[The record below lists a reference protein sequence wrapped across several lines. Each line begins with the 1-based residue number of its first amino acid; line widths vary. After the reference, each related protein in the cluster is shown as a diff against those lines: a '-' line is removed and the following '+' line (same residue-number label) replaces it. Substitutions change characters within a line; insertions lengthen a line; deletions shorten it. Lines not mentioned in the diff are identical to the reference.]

1 MPLPVA
7 LFYARARGLLLGVG
21 IIKPAE
27 DLLPSHLAKVMSRPQ
42 GVSPQCGKIPE
53 SERGDISRFLNR
65 LAAEDGRPGFH
76 AWASRTGS
84 NAHVTVIHVEDTLPM
99 VNIDRPFHSLS
110 VVAGRHDRQHLQTD
124 VMSCFLQLSSNCIH
138 GRRSQIGWSS

>member
-65 LAAEDGRPGFH
+65 QASQPQRPGPQAFGPPGRNVLSIFLLTSVKTTCLCSSLTVH
-76 AWASRTGS
+76 ATA
-84 NAHVTVIHVEDTLPM
+84 
-99 VNIDRPFHSLS
+99 
-110 VVAGRHDRQHLQTD
+110 
-124 VMSCFLQLSSNCIH
+124 
-138 GRRSQIGWSS
+138 

>member
-1 MPLPVA
+1 MQ

-65 LAAEDGRPGFH
+65 CAHASGWAAWNIAGARKL
-76 AWASRTGS
+76 
-84 NAHVTVIHVEDTLPM
+84 IIILP
-99 VNIDRPFHSLS
+99 
-110 VVAGRHDRQHLQTD
+110 A
-124 VMSCFLQLSSNCIH
+124 
-138 GRRSQIGWSS
+138 